1 MDFLQGI
8 QHLSRFD
15 SAELIAF
22 DCETTGLQPVYGGL
36 RLLQLASP
44 SVDQP
49 LVIDCWELS
58 DDDWITLEE
67 FFAVPR
73 LYVAHN
79 AAFDLA
85 WLQEH
90 EIVPAGDVLCT
101 MIASRVLTNGMPN
114 IRNGLQP
121 VVKRYLKIDISK
133 EEQTSDWSASD
144 LRPEQ
149 LEYAA
154 KDVVVLLD
162 LYFEMLKRLADGAL
176 MSPWRLECKALPAMA
191 LLWRTG
197 LPFNRDKLLQLQQ
210 DLIKDHERL
219 KEEFI
224 EQLDEALP
232 EGNKLPRLLDGSFN
246 LNIKASGS
254 KRMDNRVEAGFN
266 LNSPKQLLAV
276 FTALLG
282 EEPVDA
288 NGKASASRQ
297 ALRDYAADHAV
308 VAKYLEWKKVE
319 KRRQMVESLLNH
331 QSNDGFIR
339 AGYLQA
345 GADTFRMSCMNP
357 NLQQVPR
364 DSRFRECV
372 EAPAGWK
379 LVVADYAQMELRLAA
394 AEAEDELMIRAFQD
408 GLDLHTLTAM
418 QIYGVGEDEVTK
430 EHRQIA
436 KSANFG
442 LLYGSGAKGLRNY
455 AGGMGIQ
462 MSHEEAAEIRDKF
475 HAAYRGIHE
484 WQQKA
489 ARASDKSKGNPF
501 AEVRIRVSNLRRL
514 LPGENNKLTTRCNT
528 PIQGAG
534 AAVLKRTLGKL
545 WPLLQADGPDVVK
558 LAGVVHDEVILLVKE
573 EHAETWAEQLAAVMQ
588 DAEAEWLG
596 PVPALAEAKIGNSWV
611 EAK

>member
-15 SAELIAF
+15 GAELIAF

-49 LVIDCWELS
+49 LVIDCWQLS

-67 FFAVPR
+67 FFGVPR
-73 LYVAHN
+73 VYVAHN
-79 AAFDLA
+79 ASFDLG

-90 EIVPAGDVLCT
+90 EIIPAGDVLCT
-101 MIASRVLTNGMPN
+101 MLASRVLTNGMFN

-121 VVKRYLKIDISK
+121 VVKRYLKIDLDK
-133 EEQTSDWSASD
+133 EEQTSDWSAAD

-162 LYFEMLKRLADGAL
+162 LYFEMRKRLADGAL

-219 KEEFI
+219 GEEFI

-232 EGNKLPRLLDGSFN
+232 EGSKLPRLLDGSIN
-246 LNIKASGS
+246 LNAKASGS

-266 LNSPKQLLAV
+266 INSPKQLLAV

-308 VAKYLEWKKVE
+308 VAKYLEWKRVE
-319 KRRQMVESLLNH
+319 KRRQMVESLLKH
-331 QSNDGFIR
+331 QCNDGFIR

-364 DSRFRECV
+364 DPRFRECV

-430 EHRQIA
+430 DQRQIA

-462 MSHEEAAEIRDKF
+462 MTHEEAAEIRDKF

-489 ARASDKSKGNPF
+489 ARASDKTKGDPF

-545 WPLLQADGPDVVK
+545 WPLLQADGPDVIK

-573 EHAETWAEQLAAVMQ
+573 EHADTWADQLAAVMQ

-596 PVPALAEAKIGNSWV
+596 PVPALAEAKVGNSWV

>member
-15 SAELIAF
+15 KAELIAF

-49 LVIDCWELS
+49 LVIDCWQLS

-67 FFAVPR
+67 FFGVARV
-73 LYVAHN
+73 YVAHN
-79 AAFDLA
+79 ASFDLG

-90 EIVPAGDVLCT
+90 EIIPAGDVLCT
-101 MIASRVLTNGMPN
+101 MLASRVLTNGMFN

-133 EEQTSDWSASD
+133 EEQTSDWSAAD

-162 LYFEMLKRLADGAL
+162 LYFEMRKRLADGAL

-197 LPFNRDKLLQLQQ
+197 LPFNREKLLQLQQ

-224 EQLDEALP
+224 EQLDGALP
-232 EGNKLPRLLDGSFN
+232 EGSKLPRLLDGSFN

-308 VAKYLEWKKVE
+308 VAKYLEWKRVE
-319 KRRQMVESLLNH
+319 KRRQMVESLLSH
-331 QSNDGFIR
+331 QSPDGFIR

-345 GADTFRMSCMNP
+345 GADTFRMSCMHP

-430 EHRQIA
+430 DQRQIA

-462 MSHEEAAEIRDKF
+462 MTHEEAAEIRDKF
-475 HAAYRGIHE
+475 HAAYRGIHN

-489 ARASDKSKGNPF
+489 ARASDKTKGDPF

-573 EHAETWAEQLAAVMQ
+573 EHADTWADQLAAVMQ

-596 PVPALAEAKIGNSWV
+596 PVPALAEAKVGNSWV

>member
-8 QHLSRFD
+8 QNLSRFD
-15 SAELIAF
+15 KAELIAF

-44 SVDQP
+44 SVEQP
-49 LVIDCWELS
+49 LVIDCWQLS

-67 FFAVPR
+67 FFGVARV
-73 LYVAHN
+73 YVAHN
-79 AAFDLA
+79 ASFDLG

-90 EIVPAGDVLCT
+90 EIIPAGDVLCT
-101 MIASRVLTNGMPN
+101 MLASRVLTNGMFN

-121 VVKRYLKIDISK
+121 VVKRYLKIDLDK
-133 EEQTSDWSASD
+133 EEQTSDWSAAD

-162 LYFEMLKRLADGAL
+162 LYFEMRKRLADGAL

-219 KEEFI
+219 GEEFI

-232 EGNKLPRLLDGSFN
+232 EGSKLPRLLDGSIN
-246 LNIKASGS
+246 LNAKASGS

-266 LNSPKQLLAV
+266 INSPKQLLAV

-308 VAKYLEWKKVE
+308 VAKYLEWKRVE
-319 KRRQMVESLLNH
+319 KRRQMVESLLKH
-331 QSNDGFIR
+331 QCNDGFIR

-364 DSRFRECV
+364 DPRFRECV

-462 MSHEEAAEIRDKF
+462 MTHEEAAEIRDKF

-489 ARASDKSKGNPF
+489 ARASDKTKGDPF

-573 EHAETWAEQLAAVMQ
+573 EHADTWADQLAAVMQ

-596 PVPALAEAKIGNSWV
+596 PVPALAEAKVGNSWV